1 VYVKTET
8 FPVDSDQ
15 IESGARIVALLE
27 DLPIYHRLL
36 DFRYS
41 TCKPWVFS
49 QRLSNEVIMPLYAL
63 RDELQQSSSKAD
75 KSLRK
80 KAFSL
85 SRKIFENTANPVET
99 RRNMTP
105 SEYFSS
111 TARRWET
118 IGLMFSWLASAMI
131 LVPDEHEHLQLED
144 GLIDKHEL
152 KNVAVEAAET
162 CLAFCDDVGAM
173 TDPLSWLLLRNTLM
187 LDAVYG
193 QSRKIP
199 YSQILYWLVSNFP
212 FSLDL
217 RPWRKLGDLA
227 NNVFT
232 LGWHQPQEPDCLNI
246 PFFLCEIRK
255 RVMVAAYALDKELAT
270 HLGRPPRIA
279 WQYCNIQLPLD
290 LSFDDIFA
298 ASTSEEQEKYYLQ
311 KIGPD
316 GWNIDGQVN
325 SGSRG
330 RLKLMFSTI
339 REKILEVSL
348 SPHSGNKVQ
357 KLLYV

>member
-1 VYVKTET
+1 MSAKRRNGLLSSCEPCRLSKLRCDHRTPVCGRCLQKGQSNACNYHPAPLTRSKIFDSLEPIRTRKKSKRPSIFRERGKKLANLRQVYRISAASDPEQTTPSQYDNPAQNHASIFAGGFFGPSNCLAAFEEPEHNCNSSTNVCVKTET
-8 FPVDSDQ
+8 LPVDSDQ

-36 DFRYS
+36 DFRYT

-63 RDELQQSSSKAD
+63 RDELHQLSSKAD

-85 SRKIFENTANPVET
+85 SRKLFENTANPVET

-105 SEYFSS
+105 SEYFSL

-118 IGLMFSWLASAMI
+118 IGLMFSWLASAMMLI
-131 LVPDEHEHLQLED
+131 PDEHEYLQLKD

-193 QSRKIP
+193 HSRKVP
-199 YSQILYWLVSNFP
+199 YSQLFILAGF
-212 FSLDL
+212 
-217 RPWRKLGDLA
+217 
-227 NNVFT
+227 
-232 LGWHQPQEPDCLNI
+232 
-246 PFFLCEIRK
+246 
-255 RVMVAAYALDKELAT
+255 
-270 HLGRPPRIA
+270 
-279 WQYCNIQLPLD
+279 
-290 LSFDDIFA
+290 
-298 ASTSEEQEKYYLQ
+298 
-311 KIGPD
+311 
-316 GWNIDGQVN
+316 
-325 SGSRG
+325 
-330 RLKLMFSTI
+330 
-339 REKILEVSL
+339 
-348 SPHSGNKVQ
+348 
-357 KLLYV
+357 